1 VSGTVVPL
9 VRFVTV
15 PVTVP
20 WTSPVE
26 GVDVVSGGVVTDGVL
41 VVVPG
46 TVTEGTVVLGT
57 DVVRPDVSVDR
68 SVLMLVVVDS
78 RSPCALAGRSA
89 RSTAAATAETAI
101 RAR

>member
-1 VSGTVVPL
+1 
-9 VRFVTV
+9 VTV
-15 PVTVP
+15 PV
-20 WTSPVE
+20 TSPVE

-57 DVVRPDVSVDR
+57 VTVGTDVVRPDVSV
-68 SVLMLVVVDS
+68 LMLVVVES

-89 RSTAAATAETAI
+89 RRAAAATAKTAI
-101 RAR
+101 RARWRCRGGTR